1 LLLVLHSIMSSIKL
15 STKYLGYKSD
25 NNIIK
30 QGRCSDMQKTKIIF
44 LTTGLNYG
52 GAETQLVHLASRLK
66 KRGWNVQVISMI
78 PPVAYVEE
86 LERAGIPVYSL
97 EMRRGVP
104 DPRGLF
110 RLVKILRREGPQI
123 LTTFMYHANLLGRL
137 GGKIA
142 GVPIIISSI
151 RNENFGGPTR
161 DKIMRLTDWMADVT
175 VINSRL
181 AGETVVKRG
190 VVPPKKLRVIPNGLE
205 IDKFSWTLEQRLNAR
220 KALEI
225 NSTKT
230 FLWIAIGRLEKQKDY
245 SNLLEAFSI
254 VLREK
259 PDTFLFIVGQGPLE
273 NKLKKLAEEL
283 GINQKVSFL
292 GLRRDIPDL
301 LAAADALVL
310 SSAWE
315 GLPNVV
321 MEAMAASKP
330 IVATSVGGVPELIL
344 EGKTGYLVP
353 PKDPKALAQAM
364 LKLMDLPESAR
375 ETMGQL
381 GRKYIEESYSLER
394 VVDMWEELYIEFL
407 KNKRILDKNK
417 FEIN

>member
-1 LLLVLHSIMSSIKL
+1 
-15 STKYLGYKSD
+15 
-25 NNIIK
+25 
-30 QGRCSDMQKTKIIF
+30 MQKPKITF
-44 LTTGLNYG
+44 LITGLNYG
-52 GAETQLVHLASRLK
+52 GAETQLVHLATRLK
-66 KRGWNVQVISMI
+66 KRGWDVQVISMI

-86 LERAGIPVYSL
+86 LKRAGIHVYSL

-110 RLVKILRREGPQI
+110 RLVKILRRERPQI
-123 LTTFMYHANLLGRL
+123 LTTFMYHVNLLGRL
-137 GGKIA
+137 GGRIV

-161 DKIMRLTDWMADVT
+161 DKIMRLTDWLADVT
-175 VINSRL
+175 VINSQL
-181 AGETVVKRG
+181 AGEAVIKRG
-190 VVPPKKLRVIPNGLE
+190 VVPPKKLRIISNGLE
-205 IDKFSWTLEQRLNAR
+205 IDKFLWTLEQRLNVR
-220 KALEI
+220 KVLEI

-230 FLWIAIGRLEKQKDY
+230 FLWIAIGRLEEQKDY
-245 SNLLEAFSI
+245 PNLLEAFSI
-254 VLREK
+254 VLRER

-273 NKLKKLAEEL
+273 SKLKELAEEL

-292 GLRRDIPDL
+292 GLRRDISDL

-330 IVATSVGGVPELIL
+330 VVSTTVGGVRELISDG
-344 EGKTGYLVP
+344 ETGYLVP
-353 PKDPKALAQAM
+353 PKAPKALAQAM
-364 LKLMDLPESAR
+364 IKLMDLPEGLRKS
-375 ETMGQL
+375 MGQA
-381 GRKYIEESYSLER
+381 GRKYIKENYSLEH

-407 KNKRILDKNK
+407 KNKG
-417 FEIN
+417 